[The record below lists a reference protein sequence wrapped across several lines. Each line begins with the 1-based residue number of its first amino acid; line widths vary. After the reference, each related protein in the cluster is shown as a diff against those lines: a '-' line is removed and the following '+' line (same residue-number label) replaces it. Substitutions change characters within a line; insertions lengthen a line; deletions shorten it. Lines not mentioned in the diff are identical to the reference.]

1 MFRTLQIVLFCF
13 CFAAVAVA
21 HHSTTAVYDADEPA
35 IMLEGTVT
43 QVEWRNP
50 HIWLYIDV
58 VGDEGNVTN
67 WGVEFQTPPARMFRR
82 GWTQES
88 LQVGDVVKVE
98 GSPPRNRELIR
109 VLSRTT
115 ILPDGR
121 ELGGR

>member
-1 MFRTLQIVLFCF
+1 M
-13 CFAAVAVA
+13 AGA
-21 HHSTTAVYDADEPA
+21 HHSTVAVYLQDST
-35 IMLEGTVT
+35 ITLEGTVT

-50 HIWLYIDV
+50 HIWFYIDV

-88 LQVGDVVKVE
+88 LQVGDVVTVE
-98 GSPPRNRELIR
+98 GSLPRNSELIR

>member
-1 MFRTLQIVLFCF
+1 MFRTLQIVLFGF
-13 CFAAVAVA
+13 CFVDVAEA
-21 HHSTTAVYDADEPA
+21 NQSTIAVYLEDAT

-50 HIWLYIDV
+50 HIWFYIDV
-58 VGDEGNVTN
+58 VGDDGNVTN
-67 WGVEFQTPPARMFRR
+67 WGVEFQTAPLRMLRR
-82 GWTQES
+82 GWTAES
-88 LQVGDVVKVE
+88 LQVGDVIMVE
-98 GSPPRNRELIR
+98 GALPRNSELSR

>member
-21 HHSTTAVYDADEPA
+21 HHSTTAVYNADEPS

-43 QVEWRNP
+43 RVEWRNP
-50 HIWLYIDV
+50 HIWFYIDV
-58 VGDEGNVTN
+58 VGDDGNVTN
-67 WGVEFQTPPARMFRR
+67 WGVEFQTPPLRMFRR

-88 LQVGDVVKVE
+88 LQVGDVITVE

-115 ILPDGR
+115 TLPDGR

>member
-1 MFRTLQIVLFCF
+1 MFRTLQIALICF

-21 HHSTTAVYDADEPA
+21 HHSTIALYREDAT
-35 IMLEGTVT
+35 ITLEGTVT

-50 HIWLYIDV
+50 HIWFYIDV

-67 WGVEFQTPPARMFRR
+67 WGVEFQTPPLRMLRR
-82 GWTQES
+82 GWTAES
-88 LQVGDVVKVE
+88 LQVGDVVTVE
-98 GSPPRNRELIR
+98 GSLPRNSELIR